1 MENHIAAKSDD
12 TNVLCWCGSEKWR
25 GTWSNLTDQGTIC
38 PLQPNERYKSGATHP
53 FRANMNILT
62 GSERAVTALQGQ
74 ELFNDFQTSFAFPL
88 SLTLLVD
95 NERAPDVLGCLC
107 KIALCCCVAGAFA
120 KRYRRTCVTT
130 DLHVWRKELEMR
142 RQSRLVDNVL
152 KLNEVEGM
160 GSCSVTNPPPSVPP
174 VLS

>member
-1 MENHIAAKSDD
+1 MFAQHPGNQGKEGGDKGEQKNKKRKREKGMENHIAAKSDD

-74 ELFNDFQTSFAFPL
+74 ELFNDF
-88 SLTLLVD
+88 
-95 NERAPDVLGCLC
+95 
-107 KIALCCCVAGAFA
+107 
-120 KRYRRTCVTT
+120 
-130 DLHVWRKELEMR
+130 
-142 RQSRLVDNVL
+142 
-152 KLNEVEGM
+152 
-160 GSCSVTNPPPSVPP
+160 
-174 VLS
+174 